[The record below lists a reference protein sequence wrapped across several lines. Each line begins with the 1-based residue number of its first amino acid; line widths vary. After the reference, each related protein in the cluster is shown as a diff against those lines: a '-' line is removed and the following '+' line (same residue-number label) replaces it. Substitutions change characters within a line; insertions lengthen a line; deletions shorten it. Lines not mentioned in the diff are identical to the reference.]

1 MNLAFNL
8 DLAVR
13 YKNQSQKIRV
23 LTEEWTNTFIYC
35 PNCGESISKYY
46 NNKPAADFYCPN
58 CLEDYEL
65 KSKKNFI
72 GSKIVD
78 GAYGT
83 MVESL
88 NNCNNPNFFLL
99 NYKLETFEVVNFLVI
114 PKHFF
119 ISEMIEKR
127 KPLTDNARRAGWV
140 GCNTP
145 PHNTPNTGKI
155 YFIKDGIVKPKSIV
169 ISEWKKTLFL
179 REQIDVGWA
188 IDIIKCVE
196 TFRGREFTL
205 SEVYKFEAELSIK
218 HPDNKHIKDKIR
230 QQLQLLRDK
239 NYLTFVKR
247 GIYKLI

>member
-46 NNKPAADFYCPN
+46 NNKPVADFYCPN

-88 NNCNNPNFFLL
+88 NNCKNPNFFLL
-99 NYKLETFEVVNFLVI
+99 HYKLETFEVVNFFVI

-140 GCNTP
+140 GCNILLQNIP
-145 PHNTPNTGKI
+145 QAGKI
-155 YFIKDGIVKPKSIV
+155 YFIKDGIVKPKNMV

-179 REQIDVGWA
+179 REQLDVGWT

-196 TFRGREFTL
+196 RFREREFTL

-218 HPDNKHIKDKIR
+218 YPNNKHIKDKIR

-239 NYLTFVKR
+239 NYLNFVKR
-247 GIYKLI
+247 GRYKLS